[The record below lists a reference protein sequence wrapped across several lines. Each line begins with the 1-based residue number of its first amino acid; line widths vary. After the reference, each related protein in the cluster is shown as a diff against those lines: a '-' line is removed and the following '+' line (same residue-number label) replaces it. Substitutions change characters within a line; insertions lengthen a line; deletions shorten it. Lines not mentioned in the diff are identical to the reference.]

1 MLYELLKSFVVPF
14 FSRTT
19 TGLKDDFSRDVD
31 ETEDVTLSDFFDE
44 EVDVD
49 FFEEQVKDDF
59 SWDVDE
65 TEDETLSDFFD
76 EEVDVDFFEERL
88 DVDFVEEVSSSTT
101 DFSCSSEGIFIT
113 DSGNTQ

>member
-1 MLYELLKSFVVPF
+1 MLYEVLKSFVVPF
-14 FSRTT
+14 FSRT

-44 EVDVD
+44 EV
-49 FFEEQVKDDF
+49 KDDF

-65 TEDETLSDFFD
+65 TEDVTLSDFFD
-76 EEVDVDFFEERL
+76 EEVDADFFEEQV
-88 DVDFVEEVSSSTT
+88 DVDFVEEVSSTTT
-101 DFSCSSEGIFIT
+101 DFSSSSEGIFIT